1 MAYAPKQLCAFL
13 RTERITVWYS
23 VPSVLILMI
32 RDGDLCEG
40 ARPPWLRVLL
50 FPKETSGVKPQA
62 FDIGLKAVGYYVSH
76 EHRVDPDEADLIRR
90 GITIPLI
97 SVPRDETSKAFP
109 VNEWDVVNQS
119 AGGLKVRRS
128 TPAVQ
133 PVGVGEVVGVKLM
146 GRARWTIGVVRWLTL
161 LEDGGI
167 EFGIQFLASAARI
180 VSIQPTIAALSA
192 QAKQALILDEAGE
205 TGAALL
211 TSPNTFSDL
220 REFEVQDEGAVSCVR
235 ATSLVERTGRFELF
249 EFTPS

>member
-1 MAYAPKQLCAFL
+1 M
-13 RTERITVWYS
+13 
-23 VPSVLILMI
+23 
-32 RDGDLCEG
+32 
-40 ARPPWLRVLL
+40 
-50 FPKETSGVKPQA
+50 ETSVA
-62 FDIGLKAVGYYVSH
+62 ICIGLKAVAHYVSQ
-76 EHRVDPDEADLIRR
+76 EHRVDPDEAELIRR

-128 TPAVQ
+128 TPAAQ
-133 PVGVGEVVGVKLM
+133 PVGVGEAVGVKQM
-146 GRARWTIGVVRWLTL
+146 GRARWTIGVVRWITV
-161 LEDGGI
+161 LEDGGL
-167 EFGIQFLASAARI
+167 EFGIQFLASTARI

-192 QAKQALILDEAGE
+192 QAKQALILDDAGE